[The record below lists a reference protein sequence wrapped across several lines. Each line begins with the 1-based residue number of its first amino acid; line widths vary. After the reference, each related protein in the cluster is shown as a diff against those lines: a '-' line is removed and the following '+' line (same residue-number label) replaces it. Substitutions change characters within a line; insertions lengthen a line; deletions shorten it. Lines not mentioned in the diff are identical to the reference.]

1 MIYRY
6 TILYVRDVRATVD
19 FFTRAFGLTPRFV
32 HDGGDYAEME
42 TGGTRL
48 AFSSVALMQSLG
60 KTVAEGPVAAPA
72 FELAFETGDVQAALD
87 RATGAGAALVQD
99 CRTMDWGQVTAYVRT
114 PDGTLVELCSA
125 VAG

>member
-6 TILYVRDVRATVD
+6 TILYVRDVPATVD
-19 FFTRAFGLTPRFV
+19 FYARAFALTPRFV

-60 KTVAEGPVAAPA
+60 KTVAEGPVNAPA
-72 FELAFETGDVQAALD
+72 FELAFETDDVQAALD
-87 RATGAGAALVQD
+87 RALAAGAAPVQGA
-99 CRTMDWGQVTAYVRT
+99 RTMDWGQVTAYVRT
-114 PDGTLVELCSA
+114 PDGTLVEICTP